1 MYDPTDRNVTLRRT
15 LEQAHHCVAEALS
28 VVETGEDPRC
38 ALDDVQAAMGLLG
51 GKVSEELVAL
61 VLAQKR
67 KIMED
72 EKDVDVVDVR
82 RG

>member
-1 MYDPTDRNVTLRRT
+1 MYDPTDRIVSLRRT

-38 ALDDVQAAMGLLG
+38 ALDDVRAAVGLLG
-51 GKVSEELVAL
+51 GKVSDDLAAL

-67 KIMED
+67 NIMAD
-72 EKDVDVVDVR
+72 ERNVDVSDVR